1 MWYVMNADKGAQLVS
16 GFNREVTPKEFEE
29 AIVEKKIE
37 EMLNYEKVQTD
48 DVFFIPAR
56 KIHALGAG
64 CMVAEIQQT
73 SDTSYRVYDWDRIDR
88 FGMQRQ
94 LHIDEALAT
103 INFKKE
109 DSGKVKYDK
118 KVKNA
123 TVNLVSC
130 PYFTTNVINL
140 DANSALKKDYSE
152 LDSFV
157 ILMSVSGSFI
167 LSYEGGSEMVKAGE
181 CILVPNVVNK
191 VDIIANEEC
200 KLLEVYIV

>member
-1 MWYVMNADKGAQLVS
+1 MSNKCYDTLRFIAELLLPALATLYAALAGIWGLPYA
-16 GFNREVTPKEFEE
+16 E
-29 AIVEKKIE
+29 AIVGTIAAID
-37 EMLNYEKVQTD
+37 T
-48 DVFFIPAR
+48 F
-56 KIHALGAG
+56 LGAF
-64 CMVAEIQQT
+64 VA
-73 SDTSYRVYDWDRIDR
+73 Y
-88 FGMQRQ
+88 
-94 LHIDEALAT
+94 
-103 INFKKE
+103 
-109 DSGKVKYDK
+109 GKVKYDK
-118 KVKNA
+118 KIKNA

-140 DANSALKKDYSE
+140 DAESALKKDYSE